1 MALSPADVIALK
13 QKGVPCVILSHE
25 GADALEGNLSRV
37 RLFYERGLRVLQL
50 LHNRVNELG
59 DVQTEPPK
67 HGGLTSFGRDVVREI
82 NRLGMIV
89 DLAHASTETV
99 QSVLAESRYPV
110 IDSHTRPSALRQGA
124 RFRSDEEL
132 RVVATR
138 GGVVG
143 ILPLAQ
149 KGETFDTFLK
159 NIDHV
164 VSVAGIDHVGI
175 GTDLNGL
182 GVNTVIPTHKEFAL
196 IPAGLLARGYP
207 EGAVAKIIG
216 GNFMR
221 VFLAVTQTRG

>member
-1 MALSPADVIALK
+1 
-13 QKGVPCVILSHE
+13 
-25 GADALEGNLSRV
+25 
-37 RLFYERGLRVLQL
+37 
-50 LHNRVNELG
+50 
-59 DVQTEPPK
+59 
-67 HGGLTSFGRDVVREI
+67 VVREM

-99 QSVLAESRYPV
+99 QGVLAESRYPV

-132 RVVATR
+132 RAVGKR

-149 KGETFDTFLK
+149 KGETFDTFLT

-164 VSVAGIDHVGI
+164 ISVAGVDHVGI

-207 EGAVAKIIG
+207 EGDVAKIIG